1 MVFQNYTITLKVHDK
16 NIQIYLLKL
25 HCLATHIPS
34 RRATQPITATNA
46 TKYTLRAH
54 DPRRLTRRNLNYSM
68 IPPNMILQTIL
79 PIKGPL
85 PLALRLWTDILLRG
99 SMQRA
104 HMAPQ
109 VISALE
115 AALVGAAFPHA
126 FQKRSRVTKSCQV
139 SPLTQP
145 R

>member
-1 MVFQNYTITLKVHDK
+1 MIK
-16 NIQIYLLKL
+16 NIQIYLLEQ

-34 RRATQPITATNA
+34 RRAIQPITASSGTS
-46 TKYTLRAH
+46 KYTLHAH
-54 DPRRLTRRNLNYSM
+54 DPRRRLTRRNLNYSV
-68 IPPNMILQTIL
+68 IPPYMILQTIL
-79 PIKGPL
+79 PIKRPL

-99 SMQRA
+99 GMQRA

-139 SPLTQP
+139 SPLTEP